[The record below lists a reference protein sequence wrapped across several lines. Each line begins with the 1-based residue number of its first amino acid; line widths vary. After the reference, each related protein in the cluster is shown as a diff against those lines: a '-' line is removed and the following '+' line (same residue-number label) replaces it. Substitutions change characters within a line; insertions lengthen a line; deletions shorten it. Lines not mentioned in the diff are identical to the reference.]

1 MKNNKL
7 YVSWWDS
14 IDKTILFP
22 ILILIFIGV
31 IAISSASQQPGLTNL
46 KSNILWNKHLL
57 FCCISIL
64 TILFISKL
72 SIKKLIIFSISLF
85 IFSIILCFFV
95 LLFSQETKG
104 ATRWIKFI
112 YFSVQP
118 SEFLK
123 PSFVILSGL
132 LFVRYKIKNDL
143 SLTVNLF
150 FLSLISLI
158 LILQPDFGMFFLI
171 SAVWL
176 IQLLAINIKS
186 KILFPVISVI
196 ILVFLL
202 CIFFIDHVRFRIMN
216 YFFSNIG
223 DNYQIMKSL
232 DSFRSGGLLGQGIG
246 EGVVSKRLP
255 DSHSDFIY
263 ALISEE
269 LGIIVALFILFLY
282 LFIYIRVNYICQKS
296 SNLFIITSYLPD
308 YRIYYFFKQL

>member
-171 SAVWL
+171 EDMDHPLDYSDESL
-176 IQLLAINIKS
+176 ITVNLS
-186 KILFPVISVI
+186 
-196 ILVFLL
+196 
-202 CIFFIDHVRFRIMN
+202 
-216 YFFSNIG
+216 
-223 DNYQIMKSL
+223 SL
-232 DSFRSGGLLGQGIG
+232 
-246 EGVVSKRLP
+246 
-255 DSHSDFIY
+255 
-263 ALISEE
+263 EE
-269 LGIIVALFILFLY
+269 LIE
-282 LFIYIRVNYICQKS
+282 
-296 SNLFIITSYLPD
+296 NLEIDSL
-308 YRIYYFFKQL
+308 Q